1 MWHVGVVKAQQ
12 AALFK
17 KWSIYTSDFF
27 GAQKMNSKLPQVIFY
42 READFIE
49 REVADIYIDG
59 KYYMFLLANS
69 YKPVQLCAQT
79 HLFGV
84 ALSNSEK

>member
-1 MWHVGVVKAQQ
+1 MWYVGVVQAQQ

-59 KYYMFLLANS
+59 KYWRTAINLYSFAHKHTYL
-69 YKPVQLCAQT
+69 V
-79 HLFGV
+79 
-84 ALSNSEK
+84 